1 MITPEQFDKL
11 LAMLAKIAARPNTI
25 TSMDDWAML
34 TVMVSMLGG
43 VILLLV
49 GGAMGYILSMINRDR
64 TENREDHRMMWQGLQ
79 ECQDDCCP
87 RGHTK

>member
-11 LAMLAKIAARPNTI
+11 LAMLAKIASRPNTI

-49 GGAMGYILSMINRDR
+49 GGSMGYILSMINRDR
-64 TENREDHRMMWQGLQ
+64 AENRDDHLRLWKSQE

-87 RGHTK
+87 RGRTK

>member
-11 LAMLAKIAARPNTI
+11 LAMLAKIASRPNTI

-49 GGAMGYILSMINRDR
+49 GGSTGYILSMINRDR
-64 TENREDHRMMWQGLQ
+64 AENRDDHLRLGKSQE

-87 RGHTK
+87 RGRTK